1 MTVRGEGNSQL
12 GVAPALAARQLSM
25 TYPGAVGAALG
36 GIDVTVEGAEIF
48 GLLGP
53 NGAGKTT
60 AISIM
65 STLLRPT
72 GGTVSI
78 CGVDALKHPRR
89 ARRLIGVIPQ
99 DIALYGSLTA
109 RENLRY
115 FGRLY
120 GMRGKALEGR
130 IDECVEMVALQDHGD
145 RQVRTFSGG
154 MKRRINLAVGVLH
167 EPRLL
172 FLDEPTVGIDAQSR
186 SLILDNLQRLRGAG
200 MSMVYT
206 THYMEEAQQ
215 HCSSVAIIDG
225 GRVIASGQAGELVER
240 MAGCSNLEDVFLHL
254 TGRHLRD

>member
-1 MTVRGEGNSQL
+1 MRRASKEPV
-12 GVAPALAARQLSM
+12 LAAEGLVM
-25 TYPGAVGAALG
+25 TYPKAAAPAVG
-36 GIDVTVEGAEIF
+36 GIDVTVGEAEIF

-65 STLLRPT
+65 STLLRPD
-72 GGTVSI
+72 GGQITI
-78 CGVDALKHPRR
+78 CGVDALRHPRR
-89 ARRLIGVIPQ
+89 ARKLIGVIPQ

-120 GMRGKALEGR
+120 GMRGQTLERR
-130 IDECVEMVALQDHGD
+130 IDECLEMVALQDNGD

-167 EPRLL
+167 EPKLL

-186 SLILDNLQRLRGAG
+186 SLILDNLQSLRAAG

-215 HCSSVAIIDG
+215 YCTSLAVIDG
-225 GRVIASGQAGELVER
+225 GRIIASGKAEELIER
-240 MAGCSNLEDVFLHL
+240 TADCFNLEDVFLHL